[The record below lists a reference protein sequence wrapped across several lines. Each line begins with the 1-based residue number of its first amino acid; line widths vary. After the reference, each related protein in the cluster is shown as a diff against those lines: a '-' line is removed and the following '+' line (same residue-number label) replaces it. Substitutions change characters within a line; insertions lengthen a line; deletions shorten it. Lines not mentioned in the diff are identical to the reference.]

1 MPNFHNILYKEEEE
15 INIGSYNI
23 KIDLSSLYFLD
34 LLIMDNPDT
43 VNYKYSFDF
52 IKNIHDSNQEA
63 KSLMKV
69 LVSKITLE
77 LLKNYEGLDDYEENE
92 DKERVDELRQENEE
106 IIKNN
111 IGDLKKIDSIF
122 TDDYI
127 KSEKL
132 DELYINIIGK
142 LITSKKFEDNEN
154 INDIMNQLDMEN
166 IHLSNGMFEKL
177 SEILNES
184 NLENYTISSKED
196 LYDEKKINFYNILF
210 KYVLKNTFF
219 VYRNDFLLKT
229 RKIILELLQK
239 KELILG
245 KIENEKLKY
254 VLKFFLDFSYN
265 YYNNKNDYY
274 DKINEV
280 LTYYKGY
287 MFESKKEDIN
297 KIESMNKNEESDEL
311 KKIFE

>member
-1 MPNFHNILYKEEEE
+1 MTKLFNKQKLFTKEIQSLNYLVKAPLNNLISTLEDLRKLLEFYKGNNLNIPENIYFCMPNFHNILYKEEEE

-166 IHLSNGMFEKL
+166 IHLSNGMFGKL

-245 KIENEKLKY
+245 KIENEKLK
-254 VLKFFLDFSYN
+254 LCS
-265 YYNNKNDYY
+265 
-274 DKINEV
+274 
-280 LTYYKGY
+280 
-287 MFESKKEDIN
+287 
-297 KIESMNKNEESDEL
+297 
-311 KKIFE
+311 